1 MTKASIIVLAYN
13 QLENGTI
20 PCIESIYR
28 NTDVNDFE
36 LIVVDN
42 NSSDNTAN
50 YLKSIEN
57 KYKNLKI
64 ILNKANRGY
73 AGGNNDGIKHASGDY
88 IVLLNNDTLV
98 TPDWLPNLLSVFEK
112 DKKIGL
118 VGPVTNNAQDAQCL
132 NFPEILPSNYE
143 EISRKYSIKNS
154 EEWFFTNRL
163 IFFCVAI
170 KKEVVEKLGM
180 LDENFKRGFF
190 EDDDYCQRAL
200 KSGYKLAVA
209 EGAFVYHHCGLSF
222 TNTVRTF
229 EFSELLN
236 TNKKLFIK
244 KHKNYAVQTGRII
257 NFFDKINDD
266 LQKYKAHNENIDPNI
281 ERILHR
287 MEKFA
292 AQIEETRITEEFL
305 VKKYQ
310 GNVFS
315 VIFRI
320 IKDKVAILRKI
331 EHHSRNFFKKIKS
344 SK

>member
-1 MTKASIIVLAYN
+1 MIKASIIVLAYN

-28 NTDVNDFE
+28 NTEVDDFE

-50 YLKSIEN
+50 YLKSIKN
-57 KYKNLKI
+57 NYKNLKI
-64 ILNKANRGY
+64 VLNKTNRGY
-73 AGGNNDGIKHASGDY
+73 AGGNNDGIKEASGEY

-98 TPDWLPNLLSVFEK
+98 TPNWLSKLTAVFEK
-112 DKKIGL
+112 DQSIGL
-118 VGPVTNNAQDAQCL
+118 VAPVTNNAQDAQCL
-132 NFPEILPSNYE
+132 NFPEISPSNYE
-143 EISRKYSIKNS
+143 DISRDYTEKNS
-154 EEWFFTNRL
+154 GEWFFTNRL
-163 IFFCVAI
+163 IFFCVVI
-170 KKEVVEKLGM
+170 KRSALEKVGI

-190 EDDDYCQRAL
+190 EDDDYCQRAINA
-200 KSGYKLAVA
+200 GYKLAVA
-209 EGAFVYHHCGLSF
+209 EDAFVYHHCGLSF
-222 TNTVRTF
+222 TNTVKTF

-244 KHKNYAVQTGRII
+244 KHKNYAVQSTRII
-257 NFFDKINDD
+257 NFFEKINAD
-266 LQKYKAHNENIDPNI
+266 LQKYKKNTENIDQNI

-292 AQIEETRITEEFL
+292 AQIEETRIAEEFL

-310 GNVFS
+310 GNLFS
-315 VIFRI
+315 GIFRI
-320 IKDKVAILRKI
+320 IKDKIVFLRKL